1 MTRLTS
7 SSPAVL
13 PYQSL
18 RRFSVAEYHRMIQ
31 TGILDEDDPVE
42 LLEGYV
48 VLKMPRN
55 PTHDGTIQLVSK
67 RLLRV
72 LPAGWEMRVQ
82 SAITLADS
90 EPEPDIALVRG
101 DERTYL
107 TRHPGPGDVGLVVEV
122 ADTSLV
128 RDRDDK
134 GRVYARADIPVYWLV
149 NLVDRR
155 LEVFTA
161 PSGPTPTPG
170 YGQRQDFQ
178 TGDDVGFSLGGA
190 PAVTVP
196 VADLLP

>member
-31 TGILDEDDPVE
+31 AGILDEDDPVE

-55 PTHDGTIQLVSK
+55 PTHDGTIDLIHEVLTPS
-67 RLLRV
+67 LPPGWFLRI
-72 LPAGWEMRVQ
+72 Q

-90 EPEPDIALVRG
+90 EPEPDLAVVSGNKRS
-101 DERTYL
+101 YL
-107 TRHPGPGDVGLVVEV
+107 ARHPGPGDVGLVVEV

-155 LEVFTA
+155 LEVFTV

-178 TGDDVGFSLGGA
+178 PGDDVAFTVGSG